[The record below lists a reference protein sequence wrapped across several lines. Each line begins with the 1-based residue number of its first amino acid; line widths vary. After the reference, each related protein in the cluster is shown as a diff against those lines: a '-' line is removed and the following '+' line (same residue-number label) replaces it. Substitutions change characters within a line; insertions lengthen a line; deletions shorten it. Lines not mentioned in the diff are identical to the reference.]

1 MHPVTDYIPAIALIV
16 ASIVIPK
23 EPPTED
29 EEEKTPPLAALEVVE
44 SQSLA
49 NLKLGRRDAE
59 RPIIRIEADFLTR
72 PGLSWIKEKPVT
84 NSRWQ
89 AVMAAREKRYARDSL
104 DW

>member
-1 MHPVTDYIPAIALIV
+1 MHPVTDYIPAIALMV

-23 EPPTED
+23 ESPTEV
-29 EEEKTPPLAALEVVE
+29 EEEKTLPLAALEVVE

-49 NLKLGRRDAE
+49 SLEVGRRDAE
-59 RPIIRIEADFLTR
+59 RPRIRIEADFLTS
-72 PGLSWIKEKPVT
+72 PGTSWIEDKPVT

-89 AVMAAREKRYARDSL
+89 EVMAAREKRYARDSL

>member
-1 MHPVTDYIPAIALIV
+1 MIV

-29 EEEKTPPLAALEVVE
+29 EEEKTPPLAALEVAE

-49 NLKLGRRDAE
+49 NLEVDRRDAE
-59 RPIIRIEADFLTR
+59 RPRIRIEADFLTR
-72 PGLSWIKEKPVT
+72 PGRNWTEEKPVT

-89 AVMAAREKRYARDSL
+89 AVMAAREKRYVRDSL